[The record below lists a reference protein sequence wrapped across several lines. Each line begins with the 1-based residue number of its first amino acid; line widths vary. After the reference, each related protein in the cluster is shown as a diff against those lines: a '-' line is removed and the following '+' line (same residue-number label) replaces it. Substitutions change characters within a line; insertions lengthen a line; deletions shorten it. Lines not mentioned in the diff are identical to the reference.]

1 MAEALIKG
9 FLAADR
15 VSPSR
20 LLASDSQPARLA
32 YLAETYEIRVCS
44 KNYEL
49 ARDSDII
56 FIAVKPGNV
65 DSVLGEIAG
74 ELTEQKL
81 IISVA
86 AGITTARI
94 MEALQVAGLKRP
106 VPVIRAM
113 PNTPVTVGEGA
124 TALSAGTGAGQGDIE
139 VAKSFFNTVGLTL
152 FVEDESLMDAVTALS
167 GSGPAYVFFIMEAL
181 VEAGIGLGI
190 PASEARALAVQT
202 TLGAAKLA
210 MESGVELPELR
221 KRVTSPGGTTAEGLK
236 VFEESGLRD
245 IIIKAVE
252 AAQKRSKELSGA
264 P

>member
-1 MAEALIKG
+1 MAEALLKG
-9 FLAADR
+9 FLAAGH
-15 VSPSR
+15 VTPSR
-20 LLASDSQPARLA
+20 LIASDSLSERLA
-32 YLAETYEIRVCS
+32 YLAETYDIKVCS

-49 ARDSDII
+49 VRDSDII
-56 FIAVKPGNV
+56 FITVKPGDV
-65 DSVLGEIAG
+65 GAVLKEIAP
-74 ELTEQKL
+74 ELTDKKL

-94 MEALQVAGLKRP
+94 MEALKGAGLKRL

-124 TALSAGTGAGQGDIE
+124 TALSAGPGAGLGDIE
-139 VAKSFFNTVGLTL
+139 VAKRFFNTVGLTL
-152 FVEDESLMDAVTALS
+152 FMEDESLMDAVTALS
-167 GSGPAYVFFIMEAL
+167 GSGPAYVFFIIEAL
-181 VEAGIGLGI
+181 VEAGTGLGI
-190 PASEARALAVQT
+190 PADKAMALAVQT

-210 MESGVELPELR
+210 AVSGVELAELR
-221 KRVTSPGGTTAEGLK
+221 KRVTSPGGTTEKGLK

-252 AAQKRSKELSGA
+252 SAQKRSKELSGA